1 MEYNLDNYLL
11 RDIAAPP
18 ASDADKLEQYESQRG
33 KAASIL
39 VRCMGQVN
47 NNNTAGINQSN
58 TAVQAVLKQPCSTG
72 AQTAVFNRWSD
83 RHCPTK
89 APAGGSD
96 RPVRSAPGTGHTGPA
111 GTGCTGPAGTGQTN
125 LSNQLALALVG
136 QCPSNHWSNMA
147 V

>member
-47 NNNTAGINQSN
+47 NNKFVTNTNRRN
-58 TAVQAVLKQPCSTG
+58 PC
-72 AQTAVFNRWSD
+72 ALW
-83 RHCPTK
+83 K
-89 APAGGSD
+89 LL
-96 RPVRSAPGTGHTGPA
+96 
-111 GTGCTGPAGTGQTN
+111 TN
-125 LSNQLALALVG
+125 
-136 QCPSNHWSNMA
+136 H
-147 V
+147 